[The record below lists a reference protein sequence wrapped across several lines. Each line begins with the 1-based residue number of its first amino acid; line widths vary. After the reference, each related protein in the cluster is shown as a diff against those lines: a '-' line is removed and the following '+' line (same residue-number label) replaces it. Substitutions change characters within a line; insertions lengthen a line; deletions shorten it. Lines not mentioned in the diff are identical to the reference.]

1 MRGLARAIFLIVL
14 TAGIV
19 PAQPSLHMQLAGRW
33 WRNAQTAEK
42 LGLSADQQKRM
53 DGIFDQSRPN
63 LIDLAA
69 ALDKEEAGL
78 EPLVDA
84 DPPDT
89 AKIKSQIDR
98 VAQARAELEKANAN
112 VLLGLRLVLSQAQWR
127 NLQSVS
133 QRPRPK
139 KLLRDNLRD
148 NQEPP
153 RPGPVPRKVQ

>member
-1 MRGLARAIFLIVL
+1 MRGLERAIFLIIL

-19 PAQPSLHMQLAGRW
+19 LAQPSLHMQLAGRW

-53 DGIFDQSRPN
+53 DGIFDQNRPN

-69 ALDKEEAGL
+69 ALDKEEAAL

-89 AKIKSQIDR
+89 AKIRARIDR

-112 VLLGLRLVLSQAQWR
+112 MLLGLRLVLSQVQWR
-127 NLQSVS
+127 NLHTVS
-133 QRPRPK
+133 QGPRPK
-139 KLLRDNLRD
+139 NLPHD
-148 NQEPP
+148 NQEPS
-153 RPGPVPRKVQ
+153 RPGPVPRRVQ

>member
-1 MRGLARAIFLIVL
+1 MKRLARTTFLLIF

-19 PAQPSLHMQLAGRW
+19 LAQRSLQTPFAGRW

-63 LIDLAA
+63 LIDLTAA
-69 ALDKEEAGL
+69 FDKEEAAL

-84 DPPDT
+84 DQPDP
-89 AKIKSQIDR
+89 AKIRAQIDR

-112 VLLGLRLVLSQAQWR
+112 MLLGLRLVLSQAQWR
-127 NLQSVS
+127 NLRAVAA
-133 QRPRPK
+133 RPLPK
-139 KLLRDNLRD
+139 QVPHDD
-148 NQEPP
+148 QAPA
-153 RPGPVPRKVQ
+153 RPGPVPRKIP

>member
-1 MRGLARAIFLIVL
+1 MRGLERAMVLIIS

-19 PAQPSLHMQLAGRW
+19 VAQPSLHMQLAGRW
-33 WRNAQTAEK
+33 WRNAQTAER

-53 DGIFDQSRPN
+53 DGIFDQNRPN

-69 ALDKEEAGL
+69 TLDKEEATL

-89 AKIKSQIDR
+89 AKIKAQIDR

-112 VLLGLRLVLSQAQWR
+112 MLLGLRLVLSQAQWR
-127 NLQSVS
+127 NLQAAAP
-133 QRPRPK
+133 RPRPK
-139 KLLRDNLRD
+139 GLPRDS
-148 NQEPP
+148 QEPP

>member
-1 MRGLARAIFLIVL
+1 MRGLGTAIFLITL
-14 TAGIV
+14 TTGIAL
-19 PAQPSLHMQLAGRW
+19 AQPSLHMQLPGRW
-33 WRNAQTAEK
+33 WRNAQTAER

-53 DGIFDQSRPN
+53 DGIFDQNRPN

-69 ALDKEEAGL
+69 ALDKEEAAL

-89 AKIKSQIDR
+89 ARIRAQIDR

-112 VLLGLRLVLSQAQWR
+112 MLLGLRVVLSQAQWR
-127 NLQSVS
+127 NLQAVP

-139 KLLRDNLRD
+139 NLSHD
-148 NQEPP
+148 NQESS
-153 RPGPVPRKVQ
+153 RPEPVPRKVQ